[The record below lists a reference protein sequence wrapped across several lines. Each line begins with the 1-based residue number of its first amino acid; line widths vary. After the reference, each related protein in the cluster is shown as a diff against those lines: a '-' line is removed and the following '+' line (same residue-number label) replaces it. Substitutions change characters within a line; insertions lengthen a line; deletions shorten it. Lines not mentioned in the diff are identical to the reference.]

1 MIYSIKAI
9 KKTLDKLNNIGD
21 GNYSVDDLTSMDI
34 SIITNVLEKEISKKP
49 IYSNFENNGDD
60 EVIPTEAK
68 CPVCGEEFEFSAWND
83 EENHHCICGQRIDWS
98 EYKVEEKHGSWIPI
112 TGYWVPSNEQLYRC
126 SSCTEFITDGYID
139 VCPRCGSIMDE
150 YDEDEEE

>member
-1 MIYSIKAI
+1 M
-9 KKTLDKLNNIGD
+9 
-21 GNYSVDDLTSMDI
+21 DDLEKRIAETLKKITHNGVGYSFSNLNSGDM
-34 SIITNVLEKEISKKP
+34 IIIVDSLERGIAKKP

-98 EYKVEEKHGSWIPI
+98 EYKIEEKHGSWIPI

-139 VCPRCGSIMDE
+139 VCPRCGAIMDE